1 MSILVANGLT
11 QWYGSEPAL
20 EGVDLVMD
28 SGEHMAVLGENGAGK
43 TTLLKILAT
52 AARPTS
58 GQLEILGLD
67 AFRER
72 RRLRRRIGF
81 VAHSPG
87 LYPALTATE
96 NLEFFCDLYGVS
108 RSRARETLETVGIK
122 EVAHR
127 RAERLSRGMQQR
139 VAIARAILHDPR
151 LLVLDEPDASLGSDA
166 GDLLAGIMAGR
177 TVILATHDH
186 ALASRLC
193 PRSLVLRHGRST
205 GTPTRLHVVK

>member
-11 QWYGSEPAL
+11 RWYGSEPAL

-58 GQLEILGLD
+58 GQLEIFGLD

-72 RRLRRRIGF
+72 KRLRRRVGF

-108 RSRARETLETVGIK
+108 RSRALEAIETVGIK

-139 VAIARAILHDPR
+139 LAIARAILHDPR

-166 GDLLAGIMAGR
+166 GELLARIMTGR